1 MPKLSRPVIYTAL
14 GAVVVAAFVL
24 TGEEPKKSSSTK
36 VRAQK
41 PTVAKRAQSEFL
53 PEDYEKQNFQPI
65 VIVAPNKFE
74 PLVQKTKTS
83 MDYALAPDSVPSE
96 LAGGDP
102 NWIYTGT
109 AEVDGKPTALI
120 ENRVTGESEFINQG
134 QKWKRA
140 TVSQILPQGLILAGP
155 SGKKV
160 KLTLS
165 NGDSTILPGSAR
177 YANGFQPVNPG
188 GLRGPIG
195 GNGISVRPDRSA
207 ARGNG
212 VEARDA
218 N

>member
-1 MPKLSRPVIYTAL
+1 MLKISRPVAYTAL
-14 GAVVVAAFVL
+14 GAIIFAAFVM

-36 VRAQK
+36 PKIKKASTTKAQN
-41 PTVAKRAQSEFL
+41 AFQ
-53 PEDYEKQNFQPI
+53 PEDYKKGAFQPI
-65 VIVAPNKFE
+65 VIVAPNKFT

-83 MDYALAPDSVPSE
+83 MDYALAPDSVPAE

-109 AEVDGKPTALI
+109 AELDGKPTALV
-120 ENRVTGESEFINQG
+120 ENRVTGESEFVNQG
-134 QKWKRA
+134 QRWKRA

-160 KLTLS
+160 KLTLG
-165 NGDSTILPGSAR
+165 NGDSTILPGSSR

-195 GNGISVRPDRSA
+195 GNGISVRPDRAS
-207 ARGNG
+207 RGNG

>member
-1 MPKLSRPVIYTAL
+1 MPRISRPVIYTVL
-14 GAVVVAAFVL
+14 GAIVVAAFVM
-24 TGEEPKKSSSTK
+24 TGEEPKKSASTR
-36 VRAQK
+36 VK
-41 PTVAKRAQSEFL
+41 PKKSATVKTRTDFL
-53 PEDYEKQNFQPI
+53 PEDYDKKAFQPI
-65 VIVAPNKFE
+65 VIVSPNKFA

-83 MDYALAPDSVPSE
+83 MDYALAPDSVPAE

-102 NWIYTGT
+102 NWVYTGT

-120 ENRVTGESEFINQG
+120 DNRVTGESEFVNQG

-140 TVSQILPQGLILAGP
+140 TVAQILPQGLLLAGP

-165 NGDSTILPGSAR
+165 NGDSTILPGASR

-188 GLRGPIG
+188 TLRGPIG

-207 ARGNG
+207 ARGSG

>member
-1 MPKLSRPVIYTAL
+1 MLKLSRPVIYSAL
-14 GAVVVAAFVL
+14 GAIVVVAFL
-24 TGEEPKKSSSTK
+24 MTGEQPKKSSSTK
-36 VRAQK
+36 AK
-41 PTVAKRAQSEFL
+41 TKKSSTVKRAETEFL
-53 PEDYEKQNFQPI
+53 PEDYKKGGFQPI
-65 VIVAPNKFE
+65 VIVSPNKFT

-83 MDYALAPDSVPSE
+83 MDYALAPDSVPAE

-102 NWIYTGT
+102 NWVYTGT
-109 AEVDGKPTALI
+109 AELDGKPTALV
-120 ENRVTGESEFINQG
+120 ENRVTGESEFVNQG

-140 TVSQILPQGLILAGP
+140 SISQILPQGLILAGP

-165 NGDSTILPGSAR
+165 NGDSTILPGSSR